1 MAITDDPAK
10 GPLYWQLAERLRA
23 QIAAGEYA
31 EGEQLPTEEALG
43 RIFGVSRITVR
54 GALERLTAE
63 GLLRRERGRGT
74 FVAVPPVEHSLS
86 GLTDFAEDMAAAGLN
101 PSSVVTHF
109 AEEPATE
116 RIAAELGLPSGTPVT
131 RLDRRRLADGQ
142 TIAFDHTY
150 LPTRVGRLLDR
161 DALPTETIYHQL
173 ATRYEIPALRGRY
186 TIEALPADDLIA
198 EHLGIAAGGTGVTV
212 ATDLAEHRGDDHL
225 LSAALLPGRPGPL
238 SARITAFRA
247 GTKLLP
253 GRVRATIYP
262 ARALGSRHNRRRAGV
277 RI

>member
-1 MAITDDPAK
+1 MALADDPAK

-23 QIAAGEYA
+23 QIAAGDYA

-43 RIFGVSRITVR
+43 KLFGVSRITVR

-116 RIAAELGLPSGTPVT
+116 RIAAELDLPDGASVT

-150 LPTRVGRLLDR
+150 LPTRFGRLLDR
-161 DALPTETIYHQL
+161 DALATETIYHQL
-173 ATRYEIPALRGRY
+173 ATRYEIPALSGRY
-186 TIEALPADDLIA
+186 TIEAQAADETIA
-198 EHLGIAAGGTGVTV
+198 EHLGIAAGAPV
-212 ATDLAEHRGDDHL
+212 L
-225 LSAALLPGRPGPL
+225 LLQRTSLSTEETIIYYQQRFYRADRVRYRLELQRSGPGPTSRL
-238 SARITAFRA
+238 IAFAPQYTPRE
-247 GTKLLP
+247 
-253 GRVRATIYP
+253 R
-262 ARALGSRHNRRRAGV
+262 
-277 RI
+277 